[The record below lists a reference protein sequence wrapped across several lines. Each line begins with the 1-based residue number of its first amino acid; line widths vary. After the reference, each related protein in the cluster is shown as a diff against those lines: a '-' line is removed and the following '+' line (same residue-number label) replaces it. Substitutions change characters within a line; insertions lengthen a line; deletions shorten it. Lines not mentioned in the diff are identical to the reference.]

1 MIFQP
6 PSPSG
11 TSNVSIENLAP
22 DLAVEISNVKIDRDL
37 TTEPGILVVHDAAIE
52 TGSMLGLPGVRR
64 DMELRV
70 GERPAT
76 LSGRTL
82 GRLVIDGLTDAGSA
96 ELRSRLPLREGE
108 VLSPAMIEGIG
119 AELKKFDEHLEMN
132 WTIPND
138 QGGVELRIS
147 PRQ

>member
-1 MIFQP
+1 
-6 PSPSG
+6 
-11 TSNVSIENLAP
+11 
-22 DLAVEISNVKIDRDL
+22 
-37 TTEPGILVVHDAAIE
+37 VVQDAAID
-52 TGSMLGLPGVRR
+52 TRSMLGLQSVRG

-76 LSGRTL
+76 LSGRTVE
-82 GRLVIDGLTDAGSA
+82 RLVIEGLTDAGSA

-108 VLSPAMIEGIG
+108 VLSPAMIEGVE

-138 QGGVELRIS
+138 KGGVVLRIS